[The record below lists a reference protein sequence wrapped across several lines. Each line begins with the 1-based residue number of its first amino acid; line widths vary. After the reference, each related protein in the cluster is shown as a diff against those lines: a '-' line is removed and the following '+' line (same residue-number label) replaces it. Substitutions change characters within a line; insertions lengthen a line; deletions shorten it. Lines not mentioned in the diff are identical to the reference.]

1 MTADEAIDL
10 GKSLRAKRLLLT
22 HLSHLYPPHEMAL
35 KKWPLGHD
43 MMEIVL

>member
-1 MTADEAIDL
+1 MTADEAMAL
-10 GKSLRAKRLLLT
+10 GERMGAKRLLLT

-35 KKWPLGHD
+35 KEWPLGHD

>member
-1 MTADEAIDL
+1 
-10 GKSLRAKRLLLT
+10 LLT
-22 HLSHLYPPHEMAL
+22 HLSHLYPPHQDAL

>member
-1 MTADEAIDL
+1 MELA
-10 GKSLRAKRLLLT
+10 KSLRAKEVRFT

-35 KKWPLGHD
+35 KRWPLGQD